1 MGKPKNKILNKE
13 EVDNLVDEGLKEQ
26 FGFSREFLERVSKP
40 FFLDELVEGL
50 PGALEKLSKLEG
62 EERKVYYRELWE
74 MSEKIMYSWVE
85 EKPN

>member
-1 MGKPKNKILNKE
+1 MGKPKNKKLNKE

-62 EERKVYYRELWE
+62 EERKAYYRELWD